1 MYKKILLFAFLSYSV
16 AINAQTPNSWQLF
29 LNNEKISVGMLGK
42 PTTVEISKN
51 KLGNLKLKIFGDTS
65 LNQFRKSVVITDTLG
80 KELSKQ
86 NFTTAQIVYHLNE
99 KEFVA
104 KHGLIPFKILCH
116 QVPSNQKNFRFLPKH
131 YFICTIR
138 WR

>member
-1 MYKKILLFAFLSYSV
+1 
-16 AINAQTPNSWQLF
+16 
-29 LNNEKISVGMLGK
+29 MLGK